1 MVLYCFQSFP
11 GIHEIQLKHHAS
23 FVNDSEKSA
32 ATPSTPFISH
42 AHSSPGYP
50 PVSVIVSWKL
60 VASQMQNSTS
70 KKFVILVTRMQQQSQ
85 IRGEKNSGNYAA
97 LLFPFK
103 FTQYRHM
110 HPSQAIQS
118 RTLFFPPSSLFSAP
132 VPPGRLVGL
141 ELPVE
146 DATHKDLPVLPFFP
160 IESRPSRG

>member
-70 KKFVILVTRMQQQSQ
+70 KKLVILVTRMQQQSQ
-85 IRGEKNSGNYAA
+85 IRGKKTLGITPRCCSLSNLHNIGTCI
-97 LLFPFK
+97 LRRPFNPEP
-103 FTQYRHM
+103 FFS
-110 HPSQAIQS
+110 HP
-118 RTLFFPPSSLFSAP
+118 
-132 VPPGRLVGL
+132 
-141 ELPVE
+141 
-146 DATHKDLPVLPFFP
+146 LPFFP
-160 IESRPSRG
+160 PQSHPVGW

>member
-32 ATPSTPFISH
+32 ATPSTPLISH

-70 KKFVILVTRMQQQSQ
+70 KKLVILVTRMQQQSQ
-85 IRGEKNSGNYAA
+85 IRGKKKLWELRRVAV
-97 LLFPFK
+97 PFQIY
-103 FTQYRHM
+103 T
-110 HPSQAIQS
+110 I
-118 RTLFFPPSSLFSAP
+118 SAHASFAGHSIP
-132 VPPGRLVGL
+132 N
-141 ELPVE
+141 
-146 DATHKDLPVLPFFP
+146 PFFP
-160 IESRPSRG
+160 TIFPFFRPSPTRSAGRS